1 MLRFLLAIGIGLPIF
16 GGLAAW
22 YGFKEKDIA
31 QASSQTPETISLS
44 KLIARG
50 PEGNANI
57 ILTDYTAIRP
67 HVVQRGRRGRY
78 SGSWVPIVPKDAAG
92 PGGEGATP
100 KGVKAFVF
108 SDKGRDP
115 EAVYQRLSNPQLA
128 GMVTNKIMTP
138 NSGAEDELKELY
150 PQTDFATCIFIHE
163 GREPASEEKSAF
175 MIYGGFLM
183 ILIGIGALG
192 LCLFLWRKSAAEDA
206 RRKKRRDDDDDDED
220 YRPRKRRKIAD
231 DDDDGSP
238 RRKRHPADDEDD
250 APPRKRRPVSRDD
263 DEDDR
268 PRRKRSADYDDDDD
282 RPRRRSRRDDD

>member
-16 GGLAAW
+16 GGLTAW
-22 YGFKEKDIA
+22 YGFKERDIA

-78 SGSWVPIVPKDAAG
+78 SGTWVPIVPKDAAG

-100 KGVKAFVF
+100 KTVKAFVF

-115 EAVYQRLSNPQLA
+115 DAVYQRLSNPQLA

-150 PQTDFATCIFIHE
+150 PQTDFSTCIYIHE
-163 GREPASEEKSAF
+163 GREPASEES
-175 MIYGGFLM
+175 
-183 ILIGIGALG
+183 
-192 LCLFLWRKSAAEDA
+192 
-206 RRKKRRDDDDDDED
+206 
-220 YRPRKRRKIAD
+220 
-231 DDDDGSP
+231 
-238 RRKRHPADDEDD
+238 
-250 APPRKRRPVSRDD
+250 
-263 DEDDR
+263 
-268 PRRKRSADYDDDDD
+268 
-282 RPRRRSRRDDD
+282 RRS